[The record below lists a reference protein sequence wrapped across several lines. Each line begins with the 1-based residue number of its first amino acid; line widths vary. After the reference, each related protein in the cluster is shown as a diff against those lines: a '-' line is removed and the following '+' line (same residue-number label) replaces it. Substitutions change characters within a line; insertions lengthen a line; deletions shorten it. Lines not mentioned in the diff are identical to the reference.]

1 MRILIVWGESL
12 SKPSGGTA
20 HYLGLVDGLLR
31 LGHRV
36 ITLAPR
42 YGPVQLHRVAD
53 EVRALNVPVRR
64 LPGFLYFQAATVL
77 GLPGWLARFRPDVVY
92 TRTCFLQGVMSAL
105 SRAAGVPL
113 VGEVDGLTDLE
124 MICRG
129 ESRIGAAV
137 IRGLD
142 RLNNRL
148 SSGLVCVTEGLRG
161 ESIRRGARPATT
173 VAIPNGARVDV
184 LRPGDFA
191 AARAAIGV
199 PEDLIVIGFA
209 GTFAPWQGLEFLVD
223 AAAELPA
230 DIRPRLRFALM
241 GAGMLESELRQRIDE
256 RGLGTL
262 FLFLPPGPQERV
274 AAFLNGCDA
283 AIIPR
288 NDRRILPYGSPLKFF
303 DAISVGLPVFVPRG
317 TDLAG
322 ILADLDLPG
331 TFDPQSPSSL
341 AATICDFVP
350 DATRYRGSR
359 QAVHAG
365 VRERYSWLEVAR
377 RSVELLAAVRQ
388 QRWRT

>member
-12 SKPSGGTA
+12 GKPSGGTA

-36 ITLAPR
+36 ITVSPR
-42 YGPVQLHRVAD
+42 YGTAQLHHVAD
-53 EVRALNVPVRR
+53 EVRALNVPSRR
-64 LPGFLYFQAATVL
+64 LPGFLFFQAATVL
-77 GLPGWLARFRPDVVY
+77 GLPGWLARLHPDVVY
-92 TRTCFLQGVMSAL
+92 TRTCFLQGLMSVV

-113 VGEVDGLTDLE
+113 VGEIDGLTDLE
-124 MICRG
+124 MVCRG
-129 ESRIGAAV
+129 ESRAGAAMV
-137 IRGLD
+137 RGLD

-148 SSGLVCVTEGLRG
+148 SSGLICVTEGLRG

-184 LRPGDFA
+184 LRPAGFP
-191 AARAAIGV
+191 AARAAIGIS
-199 PEDLIVIGFA
+199 EDLVVVGFA

-241 GAGMLESELRQRIDE
+241 GTGMLEAELRQRIDE

-262 FLFLPPGPQERV
+262 FLFLPPGPQEQV
-274 AAFLNGCDA
+274 AEFLNGCDA

-317 TDLAG
+317 TDLAD

-331 TFDPQSPSSL
+331 TFEPQSPSSL
-341 AATICDFVP
+341 AAAVRDFVP
-350 DATRYRGSR
+350 EAMRYRRSR
-359 QAVHAG
+359 QAVHAI
-365 VRERYSWLEVAR
+365 VRERYSWLQVAR
-377 RSVELLAAVRQ
+377 RSAELFAAVRQ
-388 QRWRT
+388 PGRRT